1 MYLHTCRNILIRL
14 STNSKPLLNN
24 LSDASQTTPP
34 PHFLNSSRKTEI
46 GKLEG
51 GRVVPLGR
59 EKDLAVSWKLIDAI
73 AGEKK
78 GMVVISGRILM
89 MKKKKKEES
98 V

>member
-1 MYLHTCRNILIRL
+1 
-14 STNSKPLLNN
+14 
-24 LSDASQTTPP
+24 
-34 PHFLNSSRKTEI
+34 
-46 GKLEG
+46 LEG

-59 EKDLAVSWKLIDAI
+59 EKDLSVGWKLMVAI